1 MVTKI
6 FYWKAS
12 GVTDNRGSFMKV
24 LTLEVRTKIGEF
36 RVQDYFLTQSLQ
48 TVIRGMHLQV
58 GEYMNNRIIFVNKGK
73 VEDVLIDLRDW
84 QDKTSQPRKNVMYL
98 GPEEEFD
105 CVFVPAG
112 VAHGFATIKEAEIIY
127 LSDKIYSAEH
137 DKGFNPLSFSHT
149 WEIAN
154 PILSERD
161 EHLPSVKNFV
171 L

>member
-1 MVTKI
+1 MVTGI

-12 GVTDNRGSFMKV
+12 KIIDNRGSFTKV
-24 LTLEVRTKIGEF
+24 LTSEALIKIGNFKVE
-36 RVQDYFLTQSLQ
+36 DYFITKSAA

-58 GEYMNNRIIFVNKGK
+58 DEYGSNRIIFVNEGK
-73 VEDVLIDLRDW
+73 VEDVLIDLRDLE
-84 QDKTSQPRKNVMYL
+84 DKNSPQRKNARHL

-112 VAHGFATIKEAEIIY
+112 VAHGFATIREAEIIY
-127 LSDKIYSAEH
+127 LSDKTYSAQH
-137 DKGFNPLSFSHT
+137 DKGFNPLSFSHI

-161 EHLPSVKNFV
+161 GHLPSLKDFV